1 MSGLW
6 LYSILDFKLV
16 RVSVCVCILSFVIF
30 WHCLLYSSPVLGFHS
45 FCFVL
50 FFFCQW
56 SSYIWIQDS
65 MESYQIYILSLD
77 GIAVAFKRL
86 SLLINN
92 LQTENAIV
100 YRNVE
105 FSSCLLTLGW
115 GLKVNSLS
123 FLILFFFFF
132 PFHFS
137 LFPTLWSRLFFIYGR
152 LYIGS
157 WTY

>member
-1 MSGLW
+1 
-6 LYSILDFKLV
+6 
-16 RVSVCVCILSFVIF
+16 
-30 WHCLLYSSPVLGFHS
+30 
-45 FCFVL
+45 
-50 FFFCQW
+50 
-56 SSYIWIQDS
+56 

-115 GLKVNSLS
+115 GLKVNSLN
-123 FLILFFFFF
+123 FLNFFFFF

-137 LFPTLWSRLFFIYGR
+137 LFPTL
-152 LYIGS
+152 
-157 WTY
+157 